1 MAIDISAVVAEPSV
15 LVVFIAMILLVRGV
29 PVFVAARWDRGSSGI
44 EPPFDLRERVRLG
57 LYSAT
62 GLPIIVAVTG
72 VAVASGDMSA
82 GNASV
87 LVTAGAV
94 TVLVLPL
101 TASII
106 GTRDRKSATP
116 TTGPVEGNSPDQ

>member
-1 MAIDISAVVAEPSV
+1 
-15 LVVFIAMILLVRGV
+15 
-29 PVFVAARWDRGSSGI
+29 VFVAARWDRGNSGN
-44 EPPFDLRERVRLG
+44 EQPFDLRERVQLG
-57 LYSAT
+57 LYAAT

-72 VAVASGDMSA
+72 VAVSSGDMSA

-101 TASII
+101 AASII
-106 GTRDRKSATP
+106 GERGKKSTRPAKEPAEGDTPDR
-116 TTGPVEGNSPDQ
+116 